1 MVINGKRW
9 KDLFKREMCCQNLM
23 LQNIKGFQVWDDSD
37 KEWIEKKKNR
47 SYSILYY
54 EVQFAILRS
63 YKKLLNNILS
73 SYSLC
78 VFYFIFKF
86 IISTKNF

>member
-37 KEWIEKKKNR
+37 KEWIEKKKIEVIQYYIMKFNL
-47 SYSILYY
+47 LYY
-54 EVQFAILRS
+54 EVIRS
-63 YKKLLNNILS
+63 YLIL
-73 SYSLC
+73 Y
-78 VFYFIFKF
+78 Y
-86 IISTKNF
+86 

>member
-37 KEWIEKKKNR
+37 KEWIEKKKIEVIQYYIMKFNL
-47 SYSILYY
+47 LYY
-54 EVQFAILRS
+54 EVIRS
-63 YKKLLNNILS
+63 YLIL
-73 SYSLC
+73 YYQVTLYVC
-78 VFYFIFKF
+78 FILF
-86 IISTKNF
+86 SNL

>member
-37 KEWIEKKKNR
+37 KEWIEKKKIEVIQYYIMKFNL
-47 SYSILYY
+47 LYY
-54 EVQFAILRS
+54 EVIRS
-63 YKKLLNNILS
+63 YLIIYYQVTLYVCFILFS
-73 SYSLC
+73 NL
-78 VFYFIFKF
+78 
-86 IISTKNF
+86 